1 MCKLNLQSGIACM
14 AAAWNYS
21 VLFFMNIRV
30 GRQENVLINS
40 PEMCQII
47 AYLENLLAQSNGV
60 NIWLTSSEA

>member
-1 MCKLNLQSGIACM
+1 M

-30 GRQENVLINS
+30 GGQENVLINS

-47 AYLENLLAQSNGV
+47 AYLEYLFAQNNGV